1 MSDSVFFVLELEVK
15 PGQIDDL
22 RTVMREMVELTRLE
36 PGTLNYEWFLSDD
49 GARCHIYERYADSGA
64 VLAHGA
70 TFPENL
76 NERFL
81 TFQPTRLTVYG
92 RANEAVGEALSALA
106 PAFLQP
112 LGGFVRSQSEP
123 APQP

>member
-1 MSDSVFFVLELEVK
+1 MSDNVFFVLELAVK

-22 RTVMREMVELTRLE
+22 RTVMREMVDLTQAE

-49 GARCHIYERYADSGA
+49 GANCHIHERYADSEA

-76 NERFL
+76 YERFL
-81 TFQPTRLTVYG
+81 AFQPTRLAVYG
-92 RANEAVGEALSALA
+92 RANEAVREAVSAFA

-112 LGGFVRSQSEP
+112 LGGFVR
-123 APQP
+123 